1 METIRRGGHAV
12 QGFALGTVLGAY
24 SVEDLDKLIKNKD
37 TELAA
42 MSVEVAK
49 STDPSI
55 QRDWAA
61 LNQAYQA
68 ARTAGLKAITDG
80 RSFFMPDSL
89 EATYNTNAAYKAIV
103 AALQPIPMQ
112 VTKGD
117 KQDIASRLMAAGWK
131 PSYQL
136 PFQMQSDADLTVYK
150 DTDPSNLPDPIKD
163 PVKWFKE
170 HKTAFIVGGVV
181 VGGVVVL
188 VVLSPYAKLL
198 AAATA
203 RR

>member
-1 METIRRGGHAV
+1 METIRRGGQSV

-37 TELAA
+37 VELAA

-55 QRDWAA
+55 QHDWAA

-89 EATYNTNAAYKAIV
+89 EATYNTNEAYKNIIT
-103 AALQPIPMQ
+103 ALQPIPMQ

-117 KQDIASRLMAAGWK
+117 KQDIGNRLIAAGWK
-131 PSYQL
+131 PSYKLPEQL
-136 PFQMQSDADLTVYK
+136 QSDADLTFYK
-150 DTDPSNLPDPIKD
+150 DTSKFDLL
-163 PVKWFKE
+163 KWLEE
-170 HKTAFIVGGVV
+170 HKKAFIVGGAV

-188 VVLSPYAKLL
+188 GVLSPYAKLL

-203 RR
+203 RRS